1 VKDRGPLKYPTRA
14 VQRLCCFAEKVI
26 RKEFPGLR
34 PNAAATVDVILDKI
48 RQNVPAEALLKFQ
61 PSSVPSAVPID
72 KQDEFLRHLS
82 EKSHFN
88 GRMTN
93 REFLFR
99 TVAKKYVEVRINH
112 INCEYIRKLRA
123 EAKTKS
129 RHKLR
134 KLIHQTGQ

>member
-1 VKDRGPLKYPTRA
+1 
-14 VQRLCCFAEKVI
+14 LCYFAEKVI

-34 PNAAATVDVILDKI
+34 PNAAATVDVLLEKI
-48 RQNVPAEALLKFQ
+48 RQNAPAEALLMFRA
-61 PSSVPSAVPID
+61 SSVPPAVPAD
-72 KQDEFLRHLS
+72 KQDIFLTHLS
-82 EKSHFN
+82 DKSPFN
-88 GRMTN
+88 GNLTN

-99 TVAKKYVEVRINH
+99 TVAKKYLEVRINH
-112 INCEYIRKLRA
+112 INCEYIKRLRS